1 MLRAGWGRVG
11 AAWQTGMQQVGEIA
25 SVGFQNPLQRLWGAA
40 ASLLILAYTIVLGL
54 LCIGMMLLT
63 RKGWPADVLG
73 KVWCRWIVKTCGIQI
88 EVKGLENVDPKGR
101 YVLIS
106 NHLSNFD
113 IWCTIAALPLT
124 IRFVAKKE
132 LLRVPVFGWALA
144 LSDHIVIDRSK
155 PQEAVEI
162 INRKAKEEVQRGFCV
177 LFYGE
182 GTRSPDG
189 KVHRFKKGGV
199 MFALAAGL
207 PIVPVSISGT
217 RKFLPKGS
225 RVIRPGGKV
234 RIVLDRPIPTQGV
247 PLDERDALNGRVRQI
262 VIRNYVENL

>member
-1 MLRAGWGRVG
+1 MERVEE
-11 AAWQTGMQQVGEIA
+11 AVG
-25 SVGFQNPLQRLWGAA
+25 VGFQNALQRLWGAA
-40 ASLLILAYTIVLGL
+40 ASLLIVVYTVVLGS
-54 LCIGMMLLT
+54 LCIGMMLVT
-63 RKGWPADVLG
+63 RKGWPADMLG
-73 KVWCRWIVKTCGIQI
+73 KVWSRWILKTCGIQV
-88 EVKGLENVDPKGR
+88 EVEGLENLDPSGR

-162 INRKAKEEVQRGFCV
+162 INRKAREEVQRGFCV

-199 MFALAAGL
+199 MFALQTGL

-225 RVIRPGGKV
+225 LIIRPGGKV
-234 RIVLDRPIPTQGV
+234 RIVLDKPIPTREIS
-247 PLDERDALNGRVRQI
+247 LDERDGLNERVRQV